1 MNRINYLEKIKE
13 RITKSQKGSV
23 FITSD
28 FFDIADT
35 DVVNKC
41 LSRLEK
47 ANIIRRVMRGVYE
60 YPEYSE
66 FLNEYVSPSPNKV
79 AHTLARNYGW
89 TIVPCGDTA
98 LNLLGLSTQVP
109 AVWSYVSDGTYKT
122 YEYDKVILKFK
133 RTTNKEIT
141 GITYK
146 TALVI
151 QAIKA
156 LGKDNI
162 DDKKIQKISKGLT
175 EEDKKKMLT
184 EAKHATAWIYEIIK
198 RICNWGV
205 QDV

>member
-1 MNRINYLEKIKE
+1 MSRINYLEQIKN
-13 RITKSQKGSV
+13 RIILSQKGSV

-47 ANIIRRVMRGVYE
+47 ANIIRRVTRGVYE
-60 YPEYSE
+60 FPEYSE
-66 FLNEYVSPSPNKV
+66 FLNEYIATSPDKV
-79 AHTLARNYGW
+79 AHALARNFGW
-89 TIVPCGDTA
+89 TIAPSGNTA

-122 YEYDKVILKFK
+122 YEYDRIVIKFK
-133 RTTNKEIT
+133 HTTNKDIS

-151 QAIKA
+151 QAIKS

-162 DDKKIQKISKGLT
+162 DNKKILKLSKDLT
-175 EEDKKKMLT
+175 KEEKSKMLI
-184 EAKHATAWIYEIIK
+184 EAKHSTAWIYKIIK
-198 RICNWGV
+198 KICNWSV
-205 QDV
+205 QDE

>member
-1 MNRINYLEKIKE
+1 MSRIIYLEKIKE
-13 RITKSQKGSV
+13 RITSSEKGSV

-47 ANIIRRVMRGVYE
+47 DIVIRRVIRGVYE

-66 FLNEYVSPSPNKV
+66 FLNEYVAPSPDKV
-79 AHTLARNYGW
+79 AHALARNYGW

-98 LNLLGLSTQVP
+98 LNMLGLSTQVP

-122 YEYDKVILKFK
+122 YEYDKIVLQFK
-133 RTTNKEIT
+133 HTTNKEIT
-141 GITYK
+141 GISYK

-151 QAIKA
+151 QAIKS
-156 LGKDNI
+156 LGKENTDI
-162 DDKKIQKISKGLT
+162 KIIQKISKSLT
-175 EEDKKKMLT
+175 EEEKRKMLT
-184 EAKHATAWIYEIIK
+184 ESKHATAWIYETIK
-198 RICNWGV
+198 KICN
-205 QDV
+205 